1 MNCTFVEQSPS
12 CFTLSGAIQHAD
24 APDLERVGLRYFR
37 DIDRIELTLIQID
50 TFDSALIAVLLAWH
64 RYAIKQNKQ
73 LYLRVQSS
81 AVMLLMQMYGV
92 CNIFTYLD

>member
-1 MNCTFVEQSPS
+1 MNCTLVDQSQS
-12 CFTLSGAIQHAD
+12 CFALSGSVQHTD
-24 APDLERVGLRYFR
+24 APVLERTGLQHFR
-37 DIDRIELTLIQID
+37 HLDRIEVSLIQID
-50 TFDSALIAVLLAWH
+50 AFDSALIAVLLAWH

-92 CNIFTYLD
+92 YDIFTHFD